1 MPGVTLSAMT
11 TQANNAQRSVVAAAQ
26 DLRDIARV
34 ASPPDVLD
42 LLDEVARALGEL
54 ASACE
59 EAGPALVPR
68 PRGAASDW
76 RVRRAGDASADRLS
90 HQEKRLALSTLHD
103 QPALLGL
110 ALRLRDRGV
119 VAPQAAAM
127 ASHLVGSGDS
137 PLYANAVNASL
148 VNYALRASA
157 VIDEARE
164 PELR

>member
-1 MPGVTLSAMT
+1 
-11 TQANNAQRSVVAAAQ
+11 
-26 DLRDIARV
+26 
-34 ASPPDVLD
+34 
-42 LLDEVARALGEL
+42 
-54 ASACE
+54 
-59 EAGPALVPR
+59 
-68 PRGAASDW
+68 
-76 RVRRAGDASADRLS
+76 
-90 HQEKRLALSTLHD
+90 
-103 QPALLGL
+103 
-110 ALRLRDRGV
+110 LRDRGV